1 MHYVWK
7 VNRFWVKCVQW
18 FLGICILQWKE
29 YRAHVIHLPFVT
41 IHRVLYSTRII
52 YETYF
57 LSDEC
62 SILSK
67 YFLVWKIYDCGWVGE
82 STFYQK
88 VESFILFLFC
98 PPSSCFC
105 PQTWPNVPKRVKI
118 FFHLRFIVGAQAR
131 KYLDRSKGY
140 TIRWTRPAAIPYIF
154 NCRAVL

>member
-1 MHYVWK
+1 MRHTFFLMNAVYFQSI
-7 VNRFWVKCVQW
+7 FWSEK
-18 FLGICILQWKE
+18 FMI
-29 YRAHVIHLPFVT
+29 
-41 IHRVLYSTRII
+41 
-52 YETYF
+52 
-57 LSDEC
+57 
-62 SILSK
+62 
-67 YFLVWKIYDCGWVGE
+67 VGGCE

-140 TIRWTRPAAIPYIF
+140 TIH
-154 NCRAVL
+154 

>member
-1 MHYVWK
+1 MLFYLTCIKFLYTYKVWK

-41 IHRVLYSTRII
+41 IHRVLYSARII

-67 YFLVWKIYDCGWVGE
+67 YFLVWKIYDCGWVWKYILPKGGK
-82 STFYQK
+82 FHF
-88 VESFILFLFC
+88 VFIWCL
-98 PPSSCFC
+98 SSCFY

-118 FFHLRFIVGAQAR
+118 FFHLSMLIASPH
-131 KYLDRSKGY
+131 D
-140 TIRWTRPAAIPYIF
+140 
-154 NCRAVL
+154 